1 MDVSGLD
8 RDARAE
14 IRNGKI
20 GFVFQ
25 SFNLLPRTSALE
37 NVELPLIYSA
47 DGHRAEHRRQKAMR
61 CLEVVGLANRWDHQ
75 PSQLSGG
82 QQQRVAIARA
92 LINDPKLILADEPT
106 GNLDT
111 RTSEEVMGVFQK
123 LNDEGKTVVLIT
135 HEADIAE
142 HARRIVGFRDGQ
154 LVEDRAVPSR
164 RLAAAKP
171 WRGGMLKF
179 LTILKVGLK
188 AIARNKMRSMLT
200 ALGIIIGVACVIA
213 MIGVGQGSQAAI
225 QSQISALG
233 VNFLMIFP
241 GVATQSGA
249 RIFTGQSSITEEDVA
264 AVRAESPSVAY
275 VSPMARSAAQVVA
288 GNLNWGT
295 SVQGVGVDWP
305 FIRSWN
311 VDRGVFFGES
321 DVRAAAK
328 VVVLGSTVANALF
341 QGQDPVGQTVRI
353 KNFPFRVIGVLE
365 TKGGSTMGQDQD
377 DVVVAPYSTVM
388 RLLKKTTED
397 RHVHGLG
404 RLAQRGRRCAA
415 GDRRSPAPA
424 PPDRPGPGR
433 GLHDPLAAG
442 DRPDGGSDLPD
453 ALARCSP
460 RPRRSRCSS
469 AGSGS

>member
-1 MDVSGLD
+1 
-8 RDARAE
+8 
-14 IRNGKI
+14 
-20 GFVFQ
+20 
-25 SFNLLPRTSALE
+25 
-37 NVELPLIYSA
+37 
-47 DGHRAEHRRQKAMR
+47 
-61 CLEVVGLANRWDHQ
+61 
-75 PSQLSGG
+75 
-82 QQQRVAIARA
+82 
-92 LINDPKLILADEPT
+92 
-106 GNLDT
+106 
-111 RTSEEVMGVFQK
+111 
-123 LNDEGKTVVLIT
+123 
-135 HEADIAE
+135 
-142 HARRIVGFRDGQ
+142 
-154 LVEDRAVPSR
+154 
-164 RLAAAKP
+164 
-171 WRGGMLKF
+171 MLKF

-233 VNFLMIFP
+233 SNFLMIFP

-249 RIFTGQSSITEEDVA
+249 RIFTGQSSITEEDIA
-264 AVRAESPSVAY
+264 AVRAECPSVAY

-328 VVVLGSTVANALF
+328 VCVLGSTVANALF

-388 RLLKKTTED
+388 RLLKKTTKID
-397 RHVHGLG
+397 MFMASAVSRNAVAD
-404 RLAQRGRRCAA
+404 AQQEI
-415 GDRRSPAPA
+415 
-424 PPDRPGPGR
+424 
-433 GLHDPLAAG
+433 
-442 DRPDGGSDLPD
+442 D
-453 ALARCSP
+453 ALLRQRHRIAPGQDADFMIRSQQEIAQTADQTSRTLSLLLASAASISLLVGGIGIMNIMLVSVTERTREIGIRMAIGAKGRDILTQFLIEALTLSIAGGAIGVTLGIAASRLLAWKAQWPIVLSPGAVGLAFGFSAAIGVFFGFYPARKA
-460 RPRRSRCSS
+460 SRLDPIE
-469 AGSGS
+469 ALRYE

>member
-1 MDVSGLD
+1 
-8 RDARAE
+8 
-14 IRNGKI
+14 
-20 GFVFQ
+20 
-25 SFNLLPRTSALE
+25 
-37 NVELPLIYSA
+37 
-47 DGHRAEHRRQKAMR
+47 
-61 CLEVVGLANRWDHQ
+61 
-75 PSQLSGG
+75 
-82 QQQRVAIARA
+82 
-92 LINDPKLILADEPT
+92 
-106 GNLDT
+106 
-111 RTSEEVMGVFQK
+111 
-123 LNDEGKTVVLIT
+123 
-135 HEADIAE
+135 
-142 HARRIVGFRDGQ
+142 
-154 LVEDRAVPSR
+154 
-164 RLAAAKP
+164 
-171 WRGGMLKF
+171 MLKF

-233 VNFLMIFP
+233 SNFLMIFP

-275 VSPMARSAAQVVA
+275 VSPMARSSAQVVA

-377 DVVVAPYSTVM
+377 DVVVAPYTTVM
-388 RLLKKTTED
+388 RLLKKTTKIDMFMASAVSRNAVADAQTEID
-397 RHVHGLG
+397 ALLRQRH
-404 RLAQRGRRCAA
+404 RI
-415 GDRRSPAPA
+415 
-424 PPDRPGPGR
+424 GPGQDADFMIR
-433 GLHDPLAAG
+433 SQQEIAQTADQTSKTLSLLLASAASISLLVGGIGIMNIMLVSVTERTREIGIRMAIGAKGRDILTQFLIEALTLSIAGGAIGVTLGIAASRILAWKAQWPIVLSPGAIGLAFGFSAAIGVFFGFYPARKASRLDPIE
-442 DRPDGGSDLPD
+442 
-453 ALARCSP
+453 ALRYE
-460 RPRRSRCSS
+460 
-469 AGSGS
+469 